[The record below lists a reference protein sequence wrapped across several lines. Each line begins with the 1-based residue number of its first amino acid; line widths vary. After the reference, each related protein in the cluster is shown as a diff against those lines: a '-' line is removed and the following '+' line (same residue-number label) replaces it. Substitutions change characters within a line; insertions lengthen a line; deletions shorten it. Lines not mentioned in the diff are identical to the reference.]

1 MGDIVSDVIA
11 LYEQLN
17 ARPIAQAIWFV
28 DRPGAYFRLRYYL
41 QETLQHEASSPPDV
55 DFTPIC
61 AMRLHFCRAAE
72 ARERIAALLDRGW
85 TIERAR
91 RVWPFCQPGVWVQM
105 SNGKH
110 RRYEIVDVL
119 PRIQRVLRR

>member
-61 AMRLHFCRAAE
+61 AMRLPRCGCISVAPQKRAS
-72 ARERIAALLDRGW
+72 ALQL
-85 TIERAR
+85 
-91 RVWPFCQPGVWVQM
+91 C
-105 SNGKH
+105 
-110 RRYEIVDVL
+110 
-119 PRIQRVLRR
+119 